1 MDTQRLQTQ
10 GVLMRSSLASSAL
23 LLASL
28 LAHLPALANDAAA
41 LPPVVLYAP
50 STCTDCLLWADHL
63 RQNGFVVSVQAKS
76 PADMPRL
83 KRWLNVPS
91 ELTSAHTAQ
100 IGRYVVEGHVPAED
114 ILQLLKAQPP
124 ARGLAVAGR
133 PELARSEHFQTMLI
147 GLDGHTSVYA
157 RH

>member
-1 MDTQRLQTQ
+1 
-10 GVLMRSSLASSAL
+10 MRSRLASHAL

-28 LAHLPALANDAAA
+28 VGPLPALANDTVA
-41 LPPVVLYAP
+41 LPQVVVYAP

-63 RQNGFVVSVQAKS
+63 RQNGFVVNVEAKS

-91 ELTSAHTAQ
+91 ELESAQTAR

-114 ILQLLKAQPP
+114 ILQLLQTEPP

-147 GLDGHTSVYA
+147 GLDGRTSVYVP
-157 RH
+157 H